1 MKKLKFLALGLVA
14 AFGFAACGEND
25 DPQETDLYNYSAAE
39 EVFMGGASSAY
50 GSFYTFSNGAQTKAQ
65 LTENAAEANVVFCFS
80 TLTDQISFISGSEA
94 TNEIVKE
101 ACKNSVT
108 KFVEIGSAEPKKF
121 EKADFSNATTSFA
134 IDKKVLNGKNAVAFK
149 NAKCQGF
156 FEIVSFDETKTDLTL
171 KVWIATEKPEV
182 AE

>member
-1 MKKLKFLALGLVA
+1 MKKLKVFALALVA
-14 AFGFAACGEND
+14 AFGFAACGEED
-25 DPQETDLYNYSAAE
+25 EPEATDLYSYSAAE
-39 EVFMGGASSAY
+39 TVQMGGSASSF

-108 KFVEIGSAEPKKF
+108 KFVEIGSADTKKF
-121 EKADFSNATTSFA
+121 EKADFSAGTSTFA

-149 NAKCQGF
+149 NDKCQGF
-156 FEIVSFDETKTDLTL
+156 FEIVEFDEASTDLTL
-171 KVWIATEKPEV
+171 KIWIATAK
-182 AE
+182 